1 MLMDGEK
8 SLSYCTRCGEKIAD
22 EAYFCS
28 KCGTKTPKGKAA
40 NAVYPT
46 DQLTDAFYSVGLE
59 LEKAFSTA
67 ARETHAAIQRAK
79 EDLRPKSVQT
89 VTCQKCTSKN
99 ASGAVYCNSCGA
111 RIAPAE
117 EKIGGGA

>member
-1 MLMDGEK
+1 M
-8 SLSYCTRCGEKIAD
+8 SYCSRCGEKISD
-22 EAYFCS
+22 DAYFCS

-59 LEKAFSTA
+59 LEKALTTA
-67 ARETHAAIQRAK
+67 ARETHAAIQRAR
-79 EDLRPKSVQT
+79 EDLRPKPVQT
-89 VTCQKCTSKN
+89 VTCPKCTSKN
-99 ASGAVYCNSCGA
+99 TFGAVYCSSCGT
-111 RIAPAE
+111 RIAPTE